1 MAGVGQRIKELRKAS
16 KLTQQELAEGVVTRS
31 YISQIEKGLIQPS
44 YDTLEKLSNK
54 LGVSVEDF
62 FKEPENKAMLITD
75 WKKYVRF
82 AEGHAESGQYEQAK
96 KILDNLESAS
106 QEELNDFDLGILNWV
121 HGKLREQAN
130 QFQDAMPFYRKSLEH
145 LAEYVDSKELV
156 RSLDSLAYCNL
167 QLNDNQEALRILNEA
182 NEVIIR
188 YHLGGL
194 VKTSVLI
201 NTGVAHAKLGEYHS
215 AIRLLNEANYLN
227 HAMNVHYK
235 AGHIYFI
242 LGTCHMQIGEAES
255 AVEFFRRAIDFY
267 DYAGHIENKAGVIT
281 NLGILYSNTGQ
292 GSKAAASLS
301 DAILIY
307 EQLRDAQ
314 VKTDPAEADRLEARA
329 ANARIELARAF
340 LLLGETAQV
349 QAICERI
356 LNGDHQPKFKA
367 FAHLYLG
374 NVNFQAARYSEALE
388 NYQDSYRLF
397 LQSGDKKQIAEL
409 EEHLGNTYFEL
420 QEFALSAQFYKQR
433 LETTRTNPA
442 PLVTM

>member
-96 KILDNLESAS
+96 KIVDNLESAA

-121 HGKLREQAN
+121 HGKLREQTN
-130 QFQDAMPFYRKSLEH
+130 QFREAMPFYEKSLEH
-145 LAEYVDSKELV
+145 LTEYIDSKELV

-167 QLNDNQEALRILNEA
+167 QLNDNQEALRILNHA

-215 AIRLLNEANYLN
+215 AIRLLQEANYLN

-235 AGHIYFI
+235 AGHISFI
-242 LGTCHMQIGEAES
+242 LGNCHMQIGDTDA
-255 AVEFFRRAIDFY
+255 AIEFFRHAIDFY
-267 DYAGHIENKAGVIT
+267 EYSDDIENKAGVIT
-281 NLGILYSNTGQ
+281 NLGILYTNTGQ
-292 GSKAAASLS
+292 GSKAAAALS
-301 DAILIY
+301 EAILIY
-307 EQLRDAQ
+307 EQLRDAHT
-314 VKTDPAEADRLEARA
+314 KHDPAEAERLETRA
-329 ANARIELARAF
+329 VNARIELARAF

-349 QAICERI
+349 QAICDRI
-356 LNGDHQPKFKA
+356 LNSSQQPYYKA
-367 FAHLYLG
+367 DALLYLG
-374 NVNFQAARYSEALE
+374 NIQFQAARFQAALDH
-388 NYQDSYRLF
+388 YQDAYRLF
-397 LQSGDKKQIAEL
+397 LQSGERKKIADL

-420 QEFALSAQFYKQR
+420 MEFALSAQFYKKR
-433 LETTRTNPA
+433 LETLRTQPA
-442 PLVTM
+442 PLVSL